1 MNILRL
7 KLIYYLFL
15 FSEGRAIGAATV
27 VHASGK
33 VVPQCASNFRQSGS
47 GFASKSWI
55 TGLLALPTAGFT
67 YINVGCDIH
76 YSIGH
81 SLKSLVTKLMQI

>member
-1 MNILRL
+1 MDQKHIYEHFEA
-7 KLIYYLFL
+7 KIDYYLFF

-33 VVPQCASNFRQSGS
+33 VPQYASNFRQSGS

-76 YSIGH
+76 SIGH
-81 SLKSLVTKLMQI
+81 SLKSLLW